1 MPTTAQLLLLVVA
14 VALFAAGGA
23 LSLARLWGAG
33 AADTA
38 SSGGAADKERRGLRI
53 ASRSCLGLGIVACI
67 GLLVWHSASRGQ
79 WVPVGDN
86 FDALIWLATL
96 LAMFTLYVQRQR
108 RLGALD
114 WFVMPLVIFL
124 LVIAA
129 VFGRT
134 DYHAYHPVVENT
146 WSWVHRVTSYGG
158 AVAFA
163 IAAASGAMYVWTS
176 GRLRHKRTV
185 GPQFGSLERLEHLTM
200 VSVTLGFALLTLGM
214 ITGGVD
220 MLARGKHTPRAKIVL
235 AVVVWLIYAVVLH
248 APINPSFRGRKV
260 AVLSVVGFVL
270 MLGTIVAVLMMPGG
284 TS

>member
-1 MPTTAQLLLLVVA
+1 MPTTAQLALLLLA
-14 VALFAAGGA
+14 IALFAVGGA
-23 LSLARLWGAG
+23 ISVARLWRDRAET
-33 AADTA
+33 D
-38 SSGGAADKERRGLRI
+38 DRRLRVT
-53 ASRSCLGLGIVACI
+53 SRVCLGLGIVACVA
-67 GLLVWHSASRGQ
+67 LLAWHSASRRQ
-79 WVPVGDN
+79 WLPVGDN

-96 LAMFTLYVQRQR
+96 LAMFTLYVQRHH

-114 WFVMPLVIFL
+114 WFVMPLVIL
-124 LVIAA
+124 MLVIAA
-129 VFGRT
+129 IFGRT
-134 DYHAYHPVVENT
+134 DYHAYHPLVGGT
-146 WSWVHRVTSYGG
+146 WSWVHRVTAYGG

-163 IAAASGAMYVWTS
+163 IAAACGAMYVWTS
-176 GRLRHKRTV
+176 GRLRLKQAV

-220 MLARGKHTPRAKIVL
+220 MVARGKHTPTPKIIL

-260 AVLSVVGFVL
+260 AVLSMIGFVL

-284 TS
+284 MS